1 MKADVNPKPIAQGI
15 EKGSVLLAVENVSL
29 SFGGV
34 TRPGPGFLPTCLALA
49 LTLVAA
55 AVLFRAVVGST
66 DGWADSTRRG
76 RTRAAITLA
85 ALLGYTLILE
95 RIGFG
100 VATAA
105 LIAFL
110 LRAVEPQRWSVAL
123 GGAAATALV
132 SHLLFRVWLGVRLP
146 VGPWGF

>member
-1 MKADVNPKPIAQGI
+1 MKTPAARADLWAAALLTLFGVVA
-15 EKGSVLLAVENVSL
+15 SVAAGSL

-76 RTRAAITLA
+76 RTRSNPNRPASADCA
-85 ALLGYTLILE
+85 S
-95 RIGFG
+95 GF
-100 VATAA
+100 
-105 LIAFL
+105 
-110 LRAVEPQRWSVAL
+110 R
-123 GGAAATALV
+123 
-132 SHLLFRVWLGVRLP
+132 
-146 VGPWGF
+146 